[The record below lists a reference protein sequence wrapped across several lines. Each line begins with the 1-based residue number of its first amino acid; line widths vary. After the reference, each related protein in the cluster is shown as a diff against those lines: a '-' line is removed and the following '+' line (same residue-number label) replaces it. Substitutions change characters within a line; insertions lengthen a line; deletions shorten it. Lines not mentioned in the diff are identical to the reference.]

1 VSQYQTKSTENIPH
15 ETNIQFQSSEMSSRS
30 GQDHQGRETE
40 IELESRTQSAEQ
52 PIICRTTDW
61 GLPVEAAVV
70 QLSLKPH
77 PAAQS
82 PPLQTSGASK
92 ELTQDEID
100 KKPWKY
106 IGYKGYSDFIAS
118 ENDFFILRRFAS
130 VGSRIALELQDEV
143 VVLEERLEDLD
154 RELSKREMVD
164 VNNGS
169 FRDNIPERKDLLRE
183 LKEKIM
189 RYSKLVLNPPWL

>member
-1 VSQYQTKSTENIPH
+1 
-15 ETNIQFQSSEMSSRS
+15 M
-30 GQDHQGRETE
+30 
-40 IELESRTQSAEQ
+40 Q
-52 PIICRTTDW
+52 P
-61 GLPVEAAVV
+61 
-70 QLSLKPH
+70 S

-82 PPLQTSGASK
+82 PPLQTSGDSK

-100 KKPWKY
+100 EKPWKY

-118 ENDFFILRRFAS
+118 ENDFFVLRRFAS
-130 VGSRIALELQDEV
+130 VSARIALELQDEV

-169 FRDNIPERKDLLRE
+169 FRDDIPERKE
-183 LKEKIM
+183 VM
-189 RYSKLVLNPPWL
+189 RGLSDEGVEGENHAV